1 MKFQAVIELHG
12 KTATGIVVP
21 DEVVEALAAG
31 KRPAVR
37 ATIREHTYETTI
49 APMGGR
55 FLMPVSSDV
64 RAAAGVAAGDEV
76 EVTVEVDA
84 SPRQVEVPDDLAAAL
99 DAVPAA
105 RKTFDGL
112 SVSLRKYHVTQVTGA
127 KTDET
132 RQRRIEKSVATLAEG
147 RAR

>member
-84 SPRQVEVPDDLAAAL
+84 APRQVEVPDDLAAAL

>member
-1 MKFQAVIELHG
+1 MNFQAVLELHG

-21 DEVVEALAAG
+21 DEVVDGLGAG

-37 ATIREHTYETTI
+37 ATIRGYTYETTI

-55 FLMPVSSDV
+55 YLIPVSADV
-64 RAAAGVAAGDEV
+64 RAAAGVAAGDTLDV
-76 EVTVEVDA
+76 EVVVDTA
-84 SPRQVEVPDDLAAAL
+84 PRQVDVPADLASAL

-112 SVSLRKYHVTQVTGA
+112 SVSLKKYHVTQVTGA

-132 RQRRIEKSVATLAEG
+132 RQRRIEKAVATLAEG